1 MKKIVKL
8 TERDLTRIVRRVI
21 SEADAIARVQS
32 LGKDNWLDSD
42 DRMINRPNLKRFPD
56 EKDSVLM
63 TMRILWNILMIATQN
78 GVLKQKKF
86 YDLYTKDE
94 NNNRKKKTVTNSIFH
109 LKNTLIFE

>member
-56 EKDSVLM
+56 EKRFGPNDYEDFM
-63 TMRILWNILMIATQN
+63 EYINDCDTEWCIKT
-78 GVLKQKKF
+78 KKF

-94 NNNRKKKTVTNSIFH
+94 TITVRKRP
-109 LKNTLIFE
+109 

>member
-56 EKDSVLM
+56 EKRFGPNDYEDFM
-63 TMRILWNILMIATQN
+63 EYINDCDTEWCIKTKKILRSIY
-78 GVLKQKKF
+78 KRR
-86 YDLYTKDE
+86 